1 MKWAATFFLV
11 ICVAAVPSA
20 LQAQAAQTA
29 KPHTQGATTVSVPRA
44 DFIATMDAEFR
55 KMDADKDNI
64 VTRAEAE
71 GFLKATSILAAQQRN
86 VALFQQLDV
95 DRNGQVSPA
104 EFARLVSP
112 AAPVDAGPMF
122 AQSDLNKD
130 QQISLVEYRTGK
142 LVNFDRMDADKDGIV
157 SVAEMKAAGLIK

>member
-1 MKWAATFFLV
+1 MRIASIALLS
-11 ICVAAVPSA
+11 AAVATIAP
-20 LQAQAAQTA
+20 AQAPVAPT
-29 KPHTQGATTVSVPRA
+29 PVPRT
-44 DFIATMDAEFR
+44 DFIASMDAEFR
-55 KMDADKDNI
+55 KMDADKNNI

-86 VALFQQLDV
+86 VALFQQLDA

-104 EFARLVSP
+104 EFAKLVVP
-112 AAPVDAGPMF
+112 APPVDAGPMF
-122 AQSDLNKD
+122 AQSDFNKD
-130 QQISLVEYRTGK
+130 QQISLIEYRTGK